1 MKHDALS
8 AMLLVMAVALTLTL
22 IALPGA
28 DDKPMSPDAR
38 LAQAPPQSETSTAEA
53 TADTAAAP
61 QAAVPDAPPAAVS
74 PKTTTA
80 TPDKS
85 AEPITTKTET
95 VAAAAQPETATPGPQ
110 DTPAGD
116 TAGETQPA
124 QPETASAE
132 AATSEEPQ
140 RTTDPGSAA
149 VEQDVTSLPSMP
161 EEQTVAQTPD
171 EADSSKSVEVA
182 TAEPAP
188 SAPAQT
194 TQPASAGAA
203 LYSQH
208 CAQCHDGSQAPR
220 LGDQQEWVNRFARG
234 MDTLQRFVTEDE
246 AHQPAAG
253 ELTAEQISD
262 TLSYMMAQTFWPQ
275 NR

>member
-38 LAQAPPQSETSTAEA
+38 LAQAPPQSETATAEA

-149 VEQDVTSLPSMP
+149 VEQDVTSLPSIP
-161 EEQTVAQTPD
+161 EEQTAAQTAQQD
-171 EADSSKSVEVA
+171 DSSKPIEVA

-188 SAPAQT
+188 SAQT